1 MFLPNNANKL
11 LNSKRERETPK
22 FQINENKNKNK
33 KIQILKPKPIKKH
46 SIDKNI
52 TESLSSEN
60 EENMEESIQEGR
72 QENSLCQLTKNFI
85 KYIKNQGKVNI
96 NINEIVEKL
105 TVKKRRIYD
114 ITNVL
119 QGIGYIQKT
128 GKNEIL
134 WTKGDLNKKKN
145 YLEDNYIFQKLKEFN
160 NLGKNIEDLQKQNH
174 DLTLTIEKFREEF
187 DLISKKK
194 DFEKYG
200 YITFEDMSDISIKE
214 KLDIL
219 ILKSTKGS
227 VITVIDKDDSKKAC
241 ISIKKQMDE
250 GKMEKNEKLLN
261 YLRNEHHMFLES
273 MDELKIY
280 RVTNGTVNEIIKNHQ
295 QKLKYSEDLINNN
308 INNNSL
314 ISDSNDA
321 SKININRGGCFN
333 LFNPVQNENIG
344 LNRNENCNN
353 NSAFNRS
360 FKYGDMFD
368 RKIDNSKNNK
378 NYFYGTNN
386 IGFNNIKNN
395 NDNNNIGIS
404 TIFQQK

>member
-22 FQINENKNKNK
+22 FQINENKIKSK
-33 KIQILKPKPIKKH
+33 KIHILKPKPIKKQ
-46 SIDKNI
+46 SIDK

-60 EENMEESIQEGR
+60 EENMEESVQEGR

-160 NLGKNIEDLQKQNH
+160 SLGKNIDDLQKQNH

-187 DLISKKK
+187 DSISRKK

-200 YITFEDMSDISIKE
+200 YITLEDMSDISIKE

-227 VITVIDKDDSKKAC
+227 VITVIDKDDSKKVC
-241 ISIKKQMDE
+241 TSIKKQMDE

-273 MDELKIY
+273 MEELKLY
-280 RVTNGTVNEIIKNHQ
+280 RVTNGAVNEIIKNHQ

-308 INNNSL
+308 SL

-321 SKININRGGCFN
+321 SKININKGGCFN
-333 LFNPVQNENIG
+333 LFNPIQNENIG
-344 LNRNENCNN
+344 LNNNNNHSAFIKPFKFGDIFDRKNDINKNNNNYFPGMKNMGFNNVQNN
-353 NSAFNRS
+353 NS
-360 FKYGDMFD
+360 
-368 RKIDNSKNNK
+368 
-378 NYFYGTNN
+378 
-386 IGFNNIKNN
+386 
-395 NDNNNIGIS
+395 NNIGIS
-404 TIFQQK
+404 TIFQQNNNK